1 MAEKLRAALSRRE
14 PAIRDFY
21 DTDHAVQ
28 RLGWDVLAPAF
39 VALVG
44 RKLRMPGNAAVDVSA
59 ARLAAL
65 RAQLDAEL
73 KPVLR
78 AADFER
84 FDLDRA
90 FRTVAGVATALGVG

>member
-1 MAEKLRAALSRRE
+1 VTSTTRTTPFNDSGGTFWRPRSSRSWGGSCGY
-14 PAIRDFY
+14 PATR
-21 DTDHAVQ
+21 
-28 RLGWDVLAPAF
+28 RW
-39 VALVG
+39 
-44 RKLRMPGNAAVDVSA
+44 DVSA